1 MGEWLKPT
9 DCKSVPPS
17 EVRRFE
23 SSPVHQVESSIQVN
37 RLLLALAAYVALG
50 ILAWTT
56 IEDQRVR
63 LMTLAI
69 LGLFAFK
76 TYLRRNEVLH
86 SGSSE
91 DVEK

>member
-1 MGEWLKPT
+1 MGGAGA
-9 DCKSVPPS
+9 
-17 EVRRFE
+17 RRRNPE
-23 SSPVHQVESSIQVN
+23 RSLRGILSGIRVN
-37 RLLLALAAYVALG
+37 RLLLALTAYVALG
-50 ILAWTT
+50 VLTWTT

-63 LMTLAI
+63 MMTLAI

-86 SGSSE
+86 SKE